1 MVHSLTDVVHKPPGP
16 AVLERVSKHYGS
28 VKALEDVSLEVA
40 QGEVL
45 ALLGPNG
52 AGKTTAV
59 SLMLGLMRPGS
70 GRVALF
76 GQDPRSPRARQR
88 AGAMLQLS
96 GVPQTLRVRELVELF
111 RSYYPAPLPLER
123 VAEAAQLGGILHR
136 LYGQLSG
143 GQKQRVHF
151 ALAVCGDPDV
161 LFLDEPTVGMDVE
174 SRRAFWAQVRSL
186 ARAGKTVLLTT
197 HYLEEADALA
207 DRVVVL
213 DQGRVI
219 AEGTP
224 AEIKARTA
232 GRQIR
237 AVTRLSP
244 EAVRR
249 LPGVTSVQAKG
260 NALQVLAVRAE
271 PVVAELLRLDP
282 GLSDLEVTGAGLEE
296 AFLALT
302 TPATKEAVR

>member
-1 MVHSLTDVVHKPPGP
+1 MVHSLTDVAHKPPSP
-16 AVLERVSKHYGS
+16 AVLERVSKRYDS

-70 GRVALF
+70 GRVTLF
-76 GQDPRSPRARQR
+76 GQDPGSPRARQR

-123 VAEAAQLGGILHR
+123 VVEAAQLEDILHR

-213 DQGRVI
+213 NQGRVI
-219 AEGTP
+219 AEGPP

-249 LPGVTSVQAKG
+249 LPGVTSIQAKG
-260 NALQVLAVRAE
+260 TALQVLAVRAE

-302 TPATKEAVR
+302 TPAGKEAVR

>member
-1 MVHSLTDVVHKPPGP
+1 MVHSLTDVAHKPPSP
-16 AVLERVSKHYGS
+16 AVLERVSKRYDS

-70 GRVALF
+70 GRVTLF
-76 GQDPRSPRARQR
+76 GQDPGSPRARQR

-123 VAEAAQLGGILHR
+123 VVEAAQLEDILHR

-213 DQGRVI
+213 NQGRVI
-219 AEGTP
+219 AEGPP

-249 LPGVTSVQAKG
+249 LPGVTSIQAKG
-260 NALQVLAVRAE
+260 TALQILAVRAE

-302 TPATKEAVR
+302 TPAGKEAVR

>member
-1 MVHSLTDVVHKPPGP
+1 MVHSLTDVAHKPPSP
-16 AVLERVSKHYGS
+16 AVLERVSKRYDS

-70 GRVALF
+70 GRVTLF
-76 GQDPRSPRARQR
+76 GQDPGSPRARQR

-123 VAEAAQLGGILHR
+123 VVEAAQLEDILHR

-213 DQGRVI
+213 NQGRVI
-219 AEGTP
+219 AEGPP

-249 LPGVTSVQAKG
+249 LPGVTSMQAKG
-260 NALQVLAVRAE
+260 TALQILAVRAE

-302 TPATKEAVR
+302 TPAGKEAVR

>member
-1 MVHSLTDVVHKPPGP
+1 MVHSLTDVAHKTPSP
-16 AVLERVSKHYGS
+16 AVLERVSKRYGI
-28 VKALEDVSLEVA
+28 VKALEDVSLEVRA
-40 QGEVL
+40 GEVL

-70 GRVALF
+70 GRVTLF
-76 GQDPRSPRARQR
+76 GQDPGSPRARQR

-96 GVPQTLRVRELVELF
+96 GVPQTLRVRELIDLF

-123 VAEAAQLGGILHR
+123 VVEATQLEGILHR

-151 ALAVCGDPDV
+151 ALAICGDPDV

-174 SRRAFWAQVRSL
+174 SRRSFWSQVRSL

-197 HYLEEADALA
+197 HYLEEADTLA

-213 DQGRVI
+213 NQGRVI

-244 EAVRR
+244 DLVRR

-260 NALQVLAVRAE
+260 TALQVLAVQAE

-302 TPATKEAVR
+302 TPAEKEAVR